1 MSIFY
6 NETEREPKWINIWF
20 CVIIFVITI
29 IIIGMTFYP
38 RYNVWQKEMSGKAQY
53 AEAEQNRRI
62 KILEAEAK
70 KESAKLE
77 AEAEV
82 ERSKGVQQ
90 ANAIIADGLKGHDEY
105 LRYLW
110 ITHLETGDNKEVIYV
125 PTEAQIPI
133 LEAGKR

>member
-1 MSIFY
+1 MSFLRKDDGDP
-6 NETEREPKWINIWF
+6 NAINISIILGITTVF
-20 CVIIFVITI
+20 VIILLMI
-29 IIIGMTFYP
+29 IIPKYT
-38 RYNVWQKEMSGKAQY
+38 VWSKEMSGRAQY
-53 AEAEQNRRI
+53 AEAEQNRKI

>member
-1 MSIFY
+1 MESEEKFWVLFWSFIGF
-6 NETEREPKWINIWF
+6 I
-20 CVIIFVITI
+20 VIGLIVLWMAFGPSYKVYRAHKH
-29 IIIGMTFYP
+29 GEAEY
-38 RYNVWQKEMSGKAQY
+38 AQ
-53 AEAEQNRRI
+53 AEQNRRI

-70 KESAKLE
+70 KQSATLE

-82 ERSKGVQQ
+82 ERSKGLAK
-90 ANAIIADGLKGHDEY
+90 ANEIVSESLKGHEEY

-125 PTEAQIPI
+125 PTEANLPI